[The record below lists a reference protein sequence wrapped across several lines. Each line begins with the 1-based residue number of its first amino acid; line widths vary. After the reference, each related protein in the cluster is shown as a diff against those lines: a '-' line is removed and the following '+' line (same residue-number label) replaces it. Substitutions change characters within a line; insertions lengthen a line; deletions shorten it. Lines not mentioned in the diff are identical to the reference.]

1 MATLSG
7 CLFFHSKPTQAPAFP
22 KSAPAQRA
30 ERPCRRPLRLPG
42 SAASLSYYLFLR
54 PPFFLA
60 AFFLVAFFLAAFFTV
75 FLAAFFFAAFL
86 TTFLLDFLA
95 AFLAFFFAIAI
106 HLID

>member
-1 MATLSG
+1 MAALSG

-60 AFFLVAFFLAAFFTV
+60 AFFTV